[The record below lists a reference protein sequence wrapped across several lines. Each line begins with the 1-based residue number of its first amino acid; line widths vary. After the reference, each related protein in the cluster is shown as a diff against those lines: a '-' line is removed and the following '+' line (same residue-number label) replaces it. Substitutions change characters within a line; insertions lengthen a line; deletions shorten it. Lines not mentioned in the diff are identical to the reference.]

1 MDPKNQIKF
10 VDNDGSV
17 EVIPMTS
24 RVHRPSVDRPVELD
38 SIQEEIASAETEVVN
53 TVDAVEADVVNTV
66 DAVQT
71 EVVNTV
77 DAVQTEV
84 VNTVDVVQ
92 AEAVNTVNELE
103 AEAVNTVDEV
113 QTEVVNT
120 IDAVQT
126 EVANTVDCAVDHSV
140 KSLENMEKNIQEI
153 SKESLEV
160 VSNAVLSI
168 GNNTEVQIKP
178 KGCCI
183 VQ

>member
-10 VDNDGSV
+10 VDDDGSV

-24 RVHRPSVDRPVELD
+24 RVHRPSLDHPIELN
-38 SIQEEIASAETEVVN
+38 SIQEELASITEDVNTVDTVETEVVNTVDAVETEVVN
-53 TVDAVEADVVNTV
+53 TVDAVEA
-66 DAVQT
+66 

-77 DAVQTEV
+77 DTIETEV
-84 VNTVDVVQ
+84 DNTVDTV
-92 AEAVNTVNELE
+92 EA
-103 AEAVNTVDEV
+103 
-113 QTEVVNT
+113 EVVNT
-120 IDAVQT
+120 IDTVEA
-126 EVANTVDCAVDHSV
+126 EVVNTIENAVDHNV

-160 VSNAVLSI
+160 VSNAVLSV
-168 GNNTEVQIKP
+168 GNTEFQIKP

>member
-10 VDNDGSV
+10 VDADGSV

-24 RVHRPSVDRPVELD
+24 RVHRPSLDHPIELN
-38 SIQEEIASAETEVVN
+38 SIQEELASITEDVNTVDTVETEVVNTVDAVESEVVNTVDAVETEVVN
-53 TVDAVEADVVNTV
+53 TVDAVEAEVTNTVDTVEAEVVNTV
-66 DAVQT
+66 DAVET

-77 DAVQTEV
+77 DA
-84 VNTVDVVQ
+84 
-92 AEAVNTVNELE
+92 AEA
-103 AEAVNTVDEV
+103 
-113 QTEVVNT
+113 EVVNT
-120 IDAVQT
+120 I
-126 EVANTVDCAVDHSV
+126 ENAVDHNV

-160 VSNAVLSI
+160 VSNAVLSL
-168 GNNTEVQIKP
+168 GKTEVQIKP

>member
-38 SIQEEIASAETEVVN
+38 SIQEEISSAETEVVN
-53 TVDAVEADVVNTV
+53 TVDAVEAEVVNTV
-66 DAVQT
+66 DAVEAEVTNTVDAVEAEVTNTVDAVEAEVTNTVDAVQAEVVNT
-71 EVVNTV
+71 VDAVEAEVVNTV
-77 DAVQTEV
+77 DAVQAEV
-84 VNTVDVVQ
+84 TNTVD
-92 AEAVNTVNELE
+92 AVE
-103 AEAVNTVDEV
+103 
-113 QTEVVNT
+113 
-120 IDAVQT
+120 
-126 EVANTVDCAVDHSV
+126 HSV

>member
-10 VDNDGSV
+10 VDADGSV

-24 RVHRPSVDRPVELD
+24 RVHRPSLDHPIELN
-38 SIQEEIASAETEVVN
+38 SIQEELASITEDVNTVDTVETEVVNTVDAVETEVVN
-53 TVDAVEADVVNTV
+53 TVDAVEAEVVNTV
-66 DAVQT
+66 DTIET

-77 DAVQTEV
+77 D
-84 VNTVDVVQ
+84 TV
-92 AEAVNTVNELE
+92 EA
-103 AEAVNTVDEV
+103 
-113 QTEVVNT
+113 EVVNT
-120 IDAVQT
+120 I
-126 EVANTVDCAVDHSV
+126 ENAVDHNV

-160 VSNAVLSI
+160 VSNAVLSV
-168 GNNTEVQIKP
+168 GNTEFQIKP